1 MKNPKINRIIG
12 YVVLFI
18 GFFVFYKGFHS
29 ATAAD
34 PVNGLNPL
42 LICISLV
49 LIIGAFVW
57 VILKVRCPHCGKLL
71 NIKLGNIDICP
82 HCGKRTDD

>member
-29 ATAAD
+29 STAAD

-42 LICISLV
+42 SICISLV

-57 VILKVRCPHCGKLL
+57 LILKVRCPHCGKLL

>member
-1 MKNPKINRIIG
+1 MKKPKINRIIG

-29 ATAAD
+29 PTAAD
-34 PVNGLNPL
+34 PVNGQNPL
-42 LICISLV
+42 LICISLI

-57 VILKVRCPHCGKLL
+57 LVLKVRCPHCSKLL
-71 NIKLGNIDICP
+71 NIKLGNIDVCP
-82 HCGKRTDD
+82 HCGKNTDN